1 MFKKSVIMEMQ
12 AAETLTEVH
21 KLKYTAGD
29 IEKLYKAGILQEDD
43 RIELVE
49 GEIFYMS
56 PINFPHAQCV
66 RKLNYV
72 LNKKLSAEYFV
83 DIQNPVKLSEQSILQ
98 PDVVVYSESFF
109 SLTDH
114 PTADMVKL
122 LIEVADSSY
131 QADRKI
137 KLPKYAEGGI
147 DEVWIINL
155 QEHAIEV
162 FTQPRDKQYLSQ
174 QTYLSDQSVPT
185 PFQFS
190 IAVQDI
196 LPSK

>member
-1 MFKKSVIMEMQ
+1 METQ
-12 AAETLTEVH
+12 ATETLTEVH

-29 IEKLYKAGILQEDD
+29 IEKLYKAGILHEDD

-66 RKLNYV
+66 NKLTDIFNQQ
-72 LNKKLSAEYFV
+72 LRDTHFV
-83 DIQNPVKLSEQSILQ
+83 NAQNPLRLDHQSIVQ
-98 PDVVVYSESFF
+98 PDLAIFERGAFF

-114 PTADMVKL
+114 PTSNMVKL
-122 LIEVADSSY
+122 LIEVANSSY

-147 DEVWIINL
+147 TEVWIVNL

-196 LPSK
+196 LPSN